1 VPASPA
7 NPPHLLTCGDTN
19 RYTPTPPQSLSSP
32 SRSTPTNRTFVVL
45 DGPTPTS
52 ASTRNR
58 GSMAPAA
65 RSAPRHRRLPAAP
78 APPTTA
84 PPLPVLAGEMHCPSF
99 VSFAGGMCRASPT
112 SVHRRGAPPVVCLPH
127 GLPRRDVP
135 PSWPPLPPPFVG
147 AMRRPTHT
155 GVPVGLVCPRV
166 MGTGTTSC
174 P

>member
-58 GSMAPAA
+58 GAMAPAA

-78 APPTTA
+78 RHLPLQPPRLPYLCSQVRCTA
-84 PPLPVLAGEMHCPSF
+84 PPLSPSPAGCAAPPLPPSTGE
-99 VSFAGGMCRASPT
+99 VRRPSSASLTASPGGMCRPPGLPYLLCS
-112 SVHRRGAPPVVCLPH
+112 SVRCAAPPI
-127 GLPRRDVP
+127 
-135 PSWPPLPPPFVG
+135 W
-147 AMRRPTHT
+147 
-155 GVPVGLVCPRV
+155 VCPWVWCAR
-166 MGTGTTSC
+166 G
-174 P
+174 